1 MPCGPTMRR
10 NQKKNPAASALRTC
24 RRRGLRFLQVFFAA
38 RVPVR
43 PACYLGIKT
52 TDDAAPAP
60 NASRGR
66 KPAGTSS
73 SEQ

>member
-1 MPCGPTMRR
+1 MGPRCDAI
-10 NQKKNPAASALRTC
+10 KKQPGRVRSADLQAK
-24 RRRGLRFLQVFFAA
+24 GPSFSPGFLAD